1 MELGHISK
9 LVVAP
14 KVTSLREGRALTLT
28 AMLVL
33 GECEALIADT
43 DIGALEVLAG
53 PMGQAQAWVLAAL
66 IYI

>member
-1 MELGHISK
+1 MELGHICKPIVASK
-9 LVVAP
+9 VP
-14 KVTSLREGRALTLT
+14 SPREGSVLTLT

-33 GECEALIADT
+33 GECESLIADT

-53 PMGQAQAWVLAAL
+53 PMGQAQTWVLAAL